1 MDYEKKLKRITAATK
16 ALHRMIGAVLL
27 LALVFVGSTV
37 YDMYAFTEAGR
48 GTSFPGFKDLLSQ
61 NKDTVAW
68 LKMDGTHIDH
78 PVVQGKDNFEYINKG
93 FDGKFYQG
101 GSIFLDEGNAK
112 DFTDQYIIIHGHHM
126 ARGAMFGDVAAYLDK
141 TFFEDNTSGQL
152 ITPGAVYELTVCGA
166 GIADAYDGAVYYTAP
181 EVKVQLK
188 FLDKCTLKRKVDFKN
203 GDKLVMLSTCAG
215 DMTTK
220 RAVVFCRARMED

>member
-101 GSIFLDEGNAK
+101 GSIFLMKE
-112 DFTDQYIIIHGHHM
+112 TQRTLQIS
-126 ARGAMFGDVAAYLDK
+126 
-141 TFFEDNTSGQL
+141 TSSSTA
-152 ITPGAVYELTVCGA
+152 ITWPGERCS
-166 GIADAYDGAVYYTAP
+166 
-181 EVKVQLK
+181 
-188 FLDKCTLKRKVDFKN
+188 
-203 GDKLVMLSTCAG
+203 VMLLHISTRPSLK
-215 DMTTK
+215 TTHQ
-220 RAVVFCRARMED
+220 ASS